1 MMYGMMMA
9 RVVVR
14 MIVTNWMREEIG
26 GTAYL
31 LPTQVSLILEESIP
45 VVLRKVEGLTCC

>member
-1 MMYGMMMA
+1 MYGMKMA
-9 RVVVR
+9 RMVVR
-14 MIVTNWMREEIG
+14 MMMTIGRREEIG